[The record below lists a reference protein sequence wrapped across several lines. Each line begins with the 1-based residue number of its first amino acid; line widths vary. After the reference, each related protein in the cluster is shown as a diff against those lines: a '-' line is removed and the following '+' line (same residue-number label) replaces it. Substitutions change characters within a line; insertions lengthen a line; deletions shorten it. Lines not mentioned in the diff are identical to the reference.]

1 MISEDYEETSEDI
14 LKLEELVNAL
24 RGKLN
29 ESERDVIVSKSEFQA
44 LQDQFTA

>member
-1 MISEDYEETSEDI
+1 MFSEDYEETSEDI

-24 RGKLN
+24 RGELN
-29 ESERDVIVSKSEFQA
+29 KSERDVIVSKSEFQA